1 MTTLEAA
8 EAFGRMTERE
18 ALAFLSKHG
27 ADTNP
32 DISAERAQAELG
44 SDWLDAVELCLWL
57 GY

>member
-8 EAFGRMTERE
+8 EAFGRLTERQ
-18 ALAFLSKHG
+18 AVAFLAEHG

-32 DISAERAQAELG
+32 DISAEAAQAELG
-44 SDWLDAVELCLWL
+44 SDWLEAKALCLWL